1 MNGAAR
7 PCRSLQTSGSVPLD
21 RDSGALLCT
30 HRPVLSK
37 VFDALGLERVRLDPA
52 GLLVVHHR
60 KGAIVA
66 VERHRA

>member
-1 MNGAAR
+1 
-7 PCRSLQTSGSVPLD
+7 VPLD